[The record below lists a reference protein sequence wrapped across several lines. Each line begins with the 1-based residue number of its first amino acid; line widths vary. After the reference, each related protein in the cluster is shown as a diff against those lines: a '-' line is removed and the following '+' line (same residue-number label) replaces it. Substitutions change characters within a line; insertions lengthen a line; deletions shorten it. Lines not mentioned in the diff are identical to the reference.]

1 VWAVRGLGWFK
12 VLASLTVI
20 SIVLSLPILQSHIQ
34 PLYPVYFSSGSDG
47 SCCCSTPLLK
57 GLWDTTILNFVNV
70 TSTRPLRFD
79 VTALNL
85 NLSELLSNITC
96 TSCSQP
102 PSNLQ
107 YEVQLNVILN
117 ETRGR
122 FGTVFLEAR
131 ARAYNETYSI
141 EARAYIL
148 MHKANITHGIVG
160 IVAVLKPTNT
170 GEAYETVSIIADYK
184 PLENKPT
191 KLADIIYLNTTTLN
205 TEMKLSQA
213 ITTIATVVDR
223 ISNNYEK
230 SNNETLKL
238 QAKAYKTIAAQLRT
252 ITSYFE
258 SKLKEYNKNVK
269 VVSTLI
275 TDQEEE
281 LWDEELFLSR
291 AKCWLCIVVCTAME
305 AAIATQG
312 CKIVCP
318 SVASVCGPFYSIC
331 LGLCYAL
338 CIAFEIGLAYLGCCG
353 LCKYIKACSPD
364 QCG

>member
-1 VWAVRGLGWFK
+1 MRGLGWFK

-20 SIVLSLPILQSHIQ
+20 SIVLSLPILQSQIQ
-34 PLYPVYFSSGSDG
+34 PLYPVYSSSGSDD
-47 SCCCSTPLLK
+47 SCYYPTQLLK
-57 GLWDTTILNFVNV
+57 GLWDTTVLNFVNV

-122 FGTVFLEAR
+122 FGTLFLEAR

-148 MHKANITHGIVG
+148 MHKANVTHGIVG
-160 IVAVLKPTNT
+160 IAAVLKPTST
-170 GEAYETVSIIADYK
+170 GEAYETVGIIADYK
-184 PLENKPT
+184 PLEDKPT

-213 ITTIATVVDR
+213 IRTIATVVDR

-258 SKLKEYNKNVK
+258 NKLKEYNKNVK
-269 VVSTLI
+269 TITTLV
-275 TDQEEE
+275 TDQEE
-281 LWDEELFLSR
+281 LWDEELFSSSKIR
-291 AKCWLCIVVCTAME
+291 CWLCIVVCTAME

-312 CKIVCP
+312 CKLVCP
-318 SVASVCGPFYSIC
+318 SVASVCGPFYGIC

>member
-1 VWAVRGLGWFK
+1 MY
-12 VLASLTVI
+12 S
-20 SIVLSLPILQSHIQ
+20 
-34 PLYPVYFSSGSDG
+34 SSGSDD
-47 SCCCSTPLLK
+47 SCYYPTQLLK
-57 GLWDTTILNFVNV
+57 GLGNITILNFVNV

-122 FGTVFLEAR
+122 FGTVFLEAKV
-131 ARAYNETYSI
+131 RAYNETYSI
-141 EARAYIL
+141 EARTYIL
-148 MHKANITHGIVG
+148 MHKANVTHGIVG
-160 IVAVLKPTNT
+160 ITAVLKPTST

-184 PLENKPT
+184 PLEDKPT

-213 ITTIATVVDR
+213 IRTIATVVDR

-238 QAKAYKTIAAQLRT
+238 QAKAYKTIAAQLR
-252 ITSYFE
+252 IVTSYFE

-269 VVSTLI
+269 TITTLVADWFIPWCDLCLLVVAGICSWALI
-275 TDQEEE
+275 GALKGCAE
-281 LWDEELFLSR
+281 
-291 AKCWLCIVVCTAME
+291 
-305 AAIATQG
+305 IAPACG
-312 CKIVCP
+312 IYAPICYIIC
-318 SVASVCGPFYSIC
+318 VAFFG
-331 LGLCYAL
+331 LGGYLLCYFRN
-338 CIAFEIGLAYLGCCG
+338 CDVCVNLGF
-353 LCKYIKACSPD
+353 CSR
-364 QCG
+364 C

>member
-20 SIVLSLPILQSHIQ
+20 SIVLSLPILQSHTQ
-34 PLYPVYFSSGSDG
+34 PLYPVYSSSGSDD
-47 SCCCSTPLLK
+47 SCYYPTQLLK

-85 NLSELLSNITC
+85 NLSKLLSNITC

-160 IVAVLKPTNT
+160 VTAVLKPTST
-170 GEAYETVSIIADYK
+170 GEAYETVNIIADYK
-184 PLENKPT
+184 PLEDKPT

-213 ITTIATVVDR
+213 IRTIATVVDR

-238 QAKAYKTIAAQLRT
+238 QAKAYKTIAAQLR
-252 ITSYFE
+252 IVTSYFE

-269 VVSTLI
+269 TITTLVTDWFIPWCDLCLFVVAGICAGAVIGSLV
-275 TDQEEE
+275 
-281 LWDEELFLSR
+281 
-291 AKCWLCIVVCTAME
+291 LCAQ
-305 AAIATQG
+305 IAPG
-312 CKIVCP
+312 CGIYAPICYVICVAFFGLGGYIVCYL
-318 SVASVCGPFYSIC
+318 SSACDVCK
-331 LGLCYAL
+331 AL
-338 CIAFEIGLAYLGCCG
+338 RY
-353 LCKYIKACSPD
+353 CSK
-364 QCG
+364 C

>member
-1 VWAVRGLGWFK
+1 MRGLGWFK

-34 PLYPVYFSSGSDG
+34 PLYPVYSSSGSDG
-47 SCCCSTPLLK
+47 SCYYPSQLLK

-148 MHKANITHGIVG
+148 MHKANVTHGIVG
-160 IVAVLKPTNT
+160 VTAVLKPTNT
-170 GEAYETVSIIADYK
+170 GEAYETVNIIADYK
-184 PLENKPT
+184 PLEDKPT

-213 ITTIATVVDR
+213 IRTIATVVDR

-230 SNNETLKL
+230 SSNETLKL

-269 VVSTLI
+269 TITTLV
-275 TDQEEE
+275 TDLEEE
-281 LWDEELFLSR
+281 LFIDWCSACITVCYIICEILTSDPRIDPCR
-291 AKCWLCIVVCTAME
+291 ACVVFKNPILVIVCYIV
-305 AAIATQG
+305 
-312 CKIVCP
+312 CKIITGYLCQLG
-318 SVASVCGPFYSIC
+318 CNYIC
-331 LGLCYAL
+331 QLIGLC
-338 CIAFEIGLAYLGCCG
+338 
-353 LCKYIKACSPD
+353 
-364 QCG
+364 

>member
-34 PLYPVYFSSGSDG
+34 PLYPVYSSLGSDG

-85 NLSELLSNITC
+85 NLSKLLSNITC

-122 FGTVFLEAR
+122 FGTVFLEAK

-141 EARAYIL
+141 ETRTYIL
-148 MHKANITHGIVG
+148 VHKANITHGIVG

-213 ITTIATVVDR
+213 IDR
-223 ISNNYEK
+223 TSNNYEK
-230 SNNETLKL
+230 SDNETLKL

>member
-20 SIVLSLPILQSHIQ
+20 SIVLSLPILQSQIQ
-34 PLYPVYFSSGSDG
+34 PLYPVYSSSGSDG
-47 SCCCSTPLLK
+47 SCYYPTQLLK

-85 NLSELLSNITC
+85 NLSKLLSNITC

-122 FGTVFLEAR
+122 FGTVFLEAK

-148 MHKANITHGIVG
+148 MHKANVTHGVVG
-160 IVAVLKPTNT
+160 IAAVLKPTST
-170 GEAYETVSIIADYK
+170 REAYETVNIIADYK
-184 PLENKPT
+184 PLEDKPT

-213 ITTIATVVDR
+213 ITTIATIVDR

-269 VVSTLI
+269 TITTLI

-281 LWDEELFLSR
+281 LWWFIPWCD
-291 AKCWLCIVVCTAME
+291 LCIFVCSLLLSLPKVESCYVACSIVS
-305 AAIATQG
+305 AA
-312 CKIVCP
+312 
-318 SVASVCGPFYSIC
+318 CGPLYGVCFSIC
-331 LGLCYAL
+331 FAICVFLLVVGAVTECCNACVQLGY
-338 CIAFEIGLAYLGCCG
+338 
-353 LCKYIKACSPD
+353 CSK
-364 QCG
+364 C

>member
-1 VWAVRGLGWFK
+1 VRGLGWFK

-20 SIVLSLPILQSHIQ
+20 SIVLSLPILQSQTQ
-34 PLYPVYFSSGSDG
+34 PLYPVYSSSGSDG
-47 SCCCSTPLLK
+47 SCYYPTQLLK
-57 GLWDTTILNFVNV
+57 GLWDTTVLNFVNV

-85 NLSELLSNITC
+85 NLSKLLSNITC

-141 EARAYIL
+141 EARAYML
-148 MHKANITHGIVG
+148 MHKANVTHGIVG
-160 IVAVLKPTNT
+160 ITAVLKPTST

-184 PLENKPT
+184 PLEDKPT

-238 QAKAYKTIAAQLRT
+238 QAKAYKTIAAQLR
-252 ITSYFE
+252 IVTSYFE

-269 VVSTLI
+269 AITTLV
-275 TDQEEE
+275 TDQEEV
-281 LWDEELFLSR
+281 LWWSIPWCDLCLFVVGL
-291 AKCWLCIVVCTAME
+291 VCTAYTFYE
-305 AAIATQG
+305 TGKVCATVSLKCG
-312 CKIVCP
+312 IYAPACFTIC
-318 SVASVCGPFYSIC
+318 ASVLWFIM
-331 LGLCYAL
+331 A
-338 CIAFEIGLAYLGCCG
+338 LGCNRGACAICQFLL
-353 LCKYIKACSPD
+353 LCSAGEC
-364 QCG
+364 

>member
-1 VWAVRGLGWFK
+1 MRGLGWFK

-20 SIVLSLPILQSHIQ
+20 SIVLSLPILQSHTQ
-34 PLYPVYFSSGSDG
+34 PLYPVYSSSGSDD
-47 SCCCSTPLLK
+47 SCYYPTQLLK
-57 GLWDTTILNFVNV
+57 GLGNITILNFVNV
-70 TSTRPLRFD
+70 TSIRPLRFD

-85 NLSELLSNITC
+85 NLSKLLSNITC

-122 FGTVFLEAR
+122 FGTLFLEAR

-141 EARAYIL
+141 ETRAYIL
-148 MHKANITHGIVG
+148 MHKANVTHGIVE
-160 IVAVLKPTNT
+160 IATVLKPTST

-184 PLENKPT
+184 PLEDKPT

-213 ITTIATVVDR
+213 IRTIATVVDR

-238 QAKAYKTIAAQLRT
+238 QAKAYKTIAAQLR
-252 ITSYFE
+252 IIASYFE
-258 SKLKEYNKNVK
+258 SKLKEYNKNVEAIT
-269 VVSTLI
+269 TLVADWFI
-275 TDQEEE
+275 PWCD
-281 LWDEELFLSR
+281 
-291 AKCWLCIVVCTAME
+291 LCIFVCGLILGALLGGYGCYG
-305 AAIATQG
+305 ACGSIAVG
-312 CKIVCP
+312 
-318 SVASVCGPFYSIC
+318 CGPFAGACFSIC
-331 LGLCYAL
+331 FAICTGA
-338 CIAFEIGLAYLGCCG
+338 AVMAAVHGCCPVCRSLG
-353 LCKYIKACSPD
+353 FCSR
-364 QCG
+364 C

>member
-1 VWAVRGLGWFK
+1 MRGLGWFK

-34 PLYPVYFSSGSDG
+34 PLYPVYSSSGSDD
-47 SCCCSTPLLK
+47 SCYYPTQLLK

-79 VTALNL
+79 VIALNL

-96 TSCSQP
+96 TSCSQL

-117 ETRGR
+117 ETGGR

-148 MHKANITHGIVG
+148 TYKANVTHGIVE
-160 IVAVLKPTNT
+160 IAAVLKPTST
-170 GEAYETVSIIADYK
+170 GEAYEMVSIIADYK
-184 PLENKPT
+184 PLEGKPT

-213 ITTIATVVDR
+213 IRTIAKVVDR
-223 ISNNYEK
+223 ISKNYEK
-230 SNNETLKL
+230 SKNETLKL
-238 QAKAYKTIAAQLRT
+238 QAKAYKTIAAQLRI

-258 SKLKEYNKNVK
+258 SKLKEYNKNVE
-269 VVSTLI
+269 VITTLV
-275 TDQEEE
+275 TD
-281 LWDEELFLSR
+281 WFIPWCD
-291 AKCWLCIVVCTAME
+291 LCLLVFAAVC
-305 AAIATQG
+305 
-312 CKIVCP
+312 
-318 SVASVCGPFYSIC
+318 S
-331 LGLCYAL
+331 YAL
-338 CIAFEIGLAYLGCCG
+338 IGALKSCAKIAPACGIYAPICYTICVALFGLGGYIACYFARACDVCKALGF
-353 LCKYIKACSPD
+353 CSR
-364 QCG
+364 C

>member
-1 VWAVRGLGWFK
+1 MRGLGWFK
-12 VLASLTVI
+12 VLAPLTVV
-20 SIVLSLPILQSHIQ
+20 SIVLSLPILQSYIQ
-34 PLYPVYFSSGSDG
+34 PPYSMYSSSGSDG

-85 NLSELLSNITC
+85 NLSKLLSNITC

-122 FGTVFLEAR
+122 FGTVFLEAK

-141 EARAYIL
+141 EARTYIL

-160 IVAVLKPTNT
+160 VTAVLKPTNT
-170 GEAYETVSIIADYK
+170 GEAYETVNIIADYK

-213 ITTIATVVDR
+213 IRTIATVVDR

-269 VVSTLI
+269 TITTLV

-281 LWDEELFLSR
+281 LWFINW
-291 AKCWLCIVVCTAME
+291 C
-305 AAIATQG
+305 
-312 CKIVCP
+312 
-318 SVASVCGPFYSIC
+318 SVCKWIC
-331 LGLCYAL
+331 EILCEALAWIVDPCKLCGAFGVFAPICYIICKVITAVLCYIGCGYICCLVGLCP
-338 CIAFEIGLAYLGCCG
+338 C
-353 LCKYIKACSPD
+353 
-364 QCG
+364 

>member
-20 SIVLSLPILQSHIQ
+20 SIVLSLPILQSQIQ

-122 FGTVFLEAR
+122 FGTVFLEAK

-160 IVAVLKPTNT
+160 ITAVLKPTNT

-213 ITTIATVVDR
+213 ITTIATIVDR

-238 QAKAYKTIAAQLRT
+238 QAKAYKTIAAQLKT

-281 LWDEELFLSR
+281 LWDEELFLSKI
-291 AKCWLCIVVCTAME
+291 KCWLCIVVCGIIVTAMDITSCN
-305 AAIATQG
+305 AL
-312 CKIVCP
+312 CP
-318 SVASVCGPFYSIC
+318 SAASVCGPFYAVC
-331 LGLCYAL
+331 LGICYAL
-338 CIAFEIGLAYLGCCG
+338 CIAIAFGMAYLGCCG
-353 LCKYIKACSPD
+353 LCIYIKACSPG